1 MIHQAVT
8 PRAATPRA
16 ANHRVPIRR
25 IAIHRQ
31 AAAQANRANP
41 TASPIAA
48 RRKAADQA
56 QVAIPP
62 RVAQAAIHR
71 VVHQANRQQVFRI
84 RSLRAAI
91 RPSRYPAVPILN
103 PVNRPIPVLTIRVP
117 MIRNHPIRTVCQ
129 AYRAA
134 IPHPA
139 NPILVIPNQAIP
151 SRVNQNQAIQNRH
164 RVNRLAR
171 VDRRR
176 IRAIQRQATQV
187 DRAQA
192 KVPRAAAI
200 PIVLTA
206 NHRAIRKAS
215 LIRTVAPT
223 ATASRNLP
231 VIVGV
236 NRKAN
241 PNRIQR
247 ATRKASRIRAAVHT
261 VQADQATLAA
271 VRRVRV
277 SLAAQVLLKA
287 PPKVLANRP
296 VLANRKAKAKI
307 QVAIDPRTAPAIIRA
322 IATQQVIIHQT
333 VHPTVRR
340 IAIPKAIRIHSHQ
353 ILTHLTVV
361 AQAHRIRSHQAN
373 HRQEVP
379 AAVAQVHGFGHAA
392 GSCLIRTVKAQNH
405 QRAQAAMTER

>member
-1 MIHQAVT
+1 MIHPAV
-8 PRAATPRA
+8 TPRA

-25 IAIHRQ
+25 VAIHRQ
-31 AAAQANRANP
+31 TAVQANRANP
-41 TASPIAA
+41 TVSPIAA

-71 VVHQANRQQVFRI
+71 VVRQANRQQVFRI

-91 RPSRYPAVPILN
+91 RPSRYPAVPIVN
-103 PVNRPIPVLTIRVP
+103 PVNPPIPVLTIRVP

-287 PPKVLANRP
+287 PPKALAIRP
-296 VLANRKAKAKI
+296 ARANRKAKAKI
-307 QVAIDPRTAPAIIRA
+307 QVAIGHPIAPAITQA
-322 IATQQVIIHQT
+322 IATQRVIIHQEAR
-333 VHPTVRR
+333 PTQ
-340 IAIPKAIRIHSHQ
+340 IARPKAIPIHSHR
-353 ILTHLTVV
+353 IPTRLSLKGV

-405 QRAQAAMTER
+405 QRVPAVTTAR